1 MSRACW
7 LLLWIIVASHHGIVS
22 ADEPPARNPA
32 AKPTA
37 TGDATDKLVPLNKE
51 GTVLIDNAGKRL
63 LVKAEVVLRE
73 GLLEMFACLKQ
84 TKEHESIVAVDAKAQ
99 VIHAGLL
106 ALGAEPGSPVHWTPE
121 FKPPTGTRIEIHVQW
136 TDDNGKLHR
145 VPAQTWVR
153 HATRRYFAAKLERL
167 PADLALPKNS
177 ELRYDQKNQE
187 LLWYGPMSEKQRD
200 QLFVFSKD
208 EAYRQAVRSLF
219 KQGQFRQ
226 MDIPW
231 VFAGSSVYT
240 DPMTGRK
247 YYQAEAGDLI
257 CVANFSTALLDVA
270 AASQAENDSLMFEA
284 YTERIP
290 PLGTKVTLE
299 LVPALKKA
307 TREKRD

>member
-7 LLLWIIVASHHGIVS
+7 LLLLIVVVSHCGIVS
-22 ADEPPARNPA
+22 ADDAPARSPA
-32 AKPTA
+32 AKPA
-37 TGDATDKLVPLNKE
+37 TGDAADKLVPLNKE

-84 TKEHESIVAVDAKAQ
+84 TKEHESIVAADAKAQ

-106 ALGAEPGSPVHWTPE
+106 ALGAEPGSPVRWTPE

-136 TDDNGKLHR
+136 TDENGKLHR

-153 HATRRYFAAKLERL
+153 HATRRYFAANLERL
-167 PADLALPKNS
+167 PADLTLPKDS
-177 ELRYDQKNQE
+177 ELRYDQTNQE
-187 LLWYGPMSEKQRD
+187 LLWYGPMTEKQRD
-200 QLFVFSKD
+200 RLLALSKD
-208 EAYRQAVRSLF
+208 ESFRRAVRSLF
-219 KQGQFRQ
+219 EQGQFRQ

-231 VFAGSSVYT
+231 VFAGSSFYT

-299 LVPALKKA
+299 LVPVLKKA
-307 TREKRD
+307 TREK